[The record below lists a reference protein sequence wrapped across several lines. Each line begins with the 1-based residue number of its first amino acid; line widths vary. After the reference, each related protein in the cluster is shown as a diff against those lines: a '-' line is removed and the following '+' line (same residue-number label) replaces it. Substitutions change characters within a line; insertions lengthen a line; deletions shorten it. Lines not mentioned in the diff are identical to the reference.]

1 MNVVEELNMEDL
13 LFVVITLLMLGMIT
27 IVLVLSRK
35 RFDVAS

>member
-13 LFVVITLLMLGMIT
+13 LFVVITLIMLGMIT

>member
-1 MNVVEELNMEDL
+1 VNVVEELNMEDL
-13 LFVVITLLMLGMIT
+13 LFVVITLIMLGMIT

>member
-1 MNVVEELNMEDL
+1 MEDL